1 VSTEANVG
9 EYRLWPRLTDGRRRA
24 TGPAILNAMV
34 DWQLAAKVAEGVAAL
49 QPSGDPG
56 PFQALVRPADESERL
71 VSEYTGLAPT
81 AGALPVAEAVD
92 RAAWIHANLDAM
104 RGVLE
109 PAAAKATERMGALG
123 GAVGGAAGAVLAVE
137 AGAISGFLAGRVLG
151 QYEFPVLDPSAPAR
165 LLFVAPNLGHAA
177 TSLDAEA
184 DRLLRW
190 VALHEITHALQFGGV
205 PWLREHLAGMV
216 RELAAALDLDP
227 GKLFGGLPGLDDLRG
242 LVDAVRDRGLAAVIL
257 GPERRELMDGVQ
269 AFMAVLEGYA
279 EHVMDAVGA
288 DVIDDL
294 PRLRA
299 ALERRRADR
308 TGLLRLFEKLIGM
321 DMKLRQYEQ
330 GKRFCDG
337 VVERAGIAGLNR
349 VWEGPDHLPTLAELD
364 DPAGWLA
371 RTAPAAA

>member
-1 VSTEANVG
+1 M
-9 EYRLWPRLTDGRRRA
+9 
-24 TGPAILNAMV
+24 GPMV

-49 QPSGDPG
+49 QPSGDPA

-71 VSEYTGLAPT
+71 VSEYTGLKPA

-92 RAAWIHANLDAM
+92 RGEWVEANLRSM

-109 PAAAKATERMGALG
+109 PAAARASERMGPLG
-123 GAVGGAAGAVLAVE
+123 GVVGGAAGAVLAVE

-151 QYEFPVLDPSAPAR
+151 QYEFPVLDPDAPAR

-177 TSLDAEA
+177 TTLDAEA
-184 DRLLRW
+184 EPLLHW

-205 PWLREHLAGMV
+205 PWLRGHLAGMV
-216 RELAAALDLDP
+216 RELVAALDVDP
-227 GKLFGGLPGLDDLRG
+227 GKLFSGLPGLDDLRG
-242 LVDAVRDRGLAAVIL
+242 LVETVREAGLAAVVL
-257 GPERRELMDGVQ
+257 GPERREMMDGVQ

-279 EHVMDAVGA
+279 EHVMDVVGA
-288 DVIDDL
+288 EVIEDL

-308 TGLLRLFEKLIGM
+308 TGLLRLFEKLVGM

-337 VVERAGIAGLNR
+337 VVDLAGIAGLNR
-349 VWEGPDHLPTLAELD
+349 VWESADRIPTIAELD

>member
-1 VSTEANVG
+1 
-9 EYRLWPRLTDGRRRA
+9 
-24 TGPAILNAMV
+24 MV
-34 DWQLAAKVAEGVAAL
+34 DWQLAGKVAEGVAAL
-49 QPSGDPG
+49 QPAGDSG
-56 PFQALVRPADESERL
+56 PFQALVRPADEAERL
-71 VSEYTGLAPT
+71 VSGYTGLTPI

-92 RAAWIHANLDAM
+92 RAEWIEANLRSM
-104 RGVLE
+104 RGVLD

-123 GAVGGAAGAVLAVE
+123 GVVGGAAGAVLAVE

-151 QYEFPVLDPSAPAR
+151 QYEFPVLEPQCPAR
-165 LLFVAPNLGHAA
+165 LLFVAPNLGHAVG
-177 TSLDAEA
+177 TLDAEP
-184 DRLLRW
+184 DRLLSW

-205 PWLREHLAGMV
+205 PWLRGHLTELV
-216 RELAAALDLDP
+216 RELARALDVDP
-227 GKLFGGLPGLDDLRG
+227 TRLFSGLPGLDDLRG
-242 LVDAVRDRGLAAVIL
+242 LMDAVREGGLAAVVL
-257 GPERRELMDGVQ
+257 GTERRVLMDRIQ

-308 TGLLRLFEKLIGM
+308 TGLLRLLEKLIGL
-321 DMKLRQYEQ
+321 DMKLRQYEH

-349 VWEGPDHLPTLAELD
+349 VWAGPAQLPTLAELD

-371 RTAPAAA
+371 RTEPAAA